1 MRRREDE
8 EPDKERR
15 AEGEREAH
23 PRPSK
28 GPLQRGFFSSASSAR
43 WLTRSTGDFPS
54 GGSLF
59 HHASTQELRD
69 PEGVRC
75 YNGGGVELH
84 SPNV

>member
-28 GPLQRGFFSSASSAR
+28 RPLQRGFFSSASSAR
-43 WLTRSTGDFPS
+43 WLRRSWEIFSVVNPYSTTPARRS
-54 GGSLF
+54 SAKASL
-59 HHASTQELRD
+59 T
-69 PEGVRC
+69 
-75 YNGGGVELH
+75 
-84 SPNV
+84 